1 MPKLKVLSLE
11 YYMREEELSLECG
24 VPVPDD
30 FPLLGRDGYY
40 CRGEDVWWESGGRG
54 FKPKEYPGDASARSQ
69 FLYQLEHNLEAILS
83 QREVE
88 ALETLVKVSRDG
100 VFLKAAKQKLLKHQE
115 SVSIRETRRQTRAFF
130 LRLDREVV
138 VDPPGVSM

>member
-11 YYMREEELSLECG
+11 YYMREEDLSLECG

-54 FKPKEYPGDASARSQ
+54 FKPKEYPGGASARSN
-69 FLYQLEHNLEAILS
+69 FLHQLEHDLEAILS
-83 QREVE
+83 QKEVE
-88 ALETLVKVSRDG
+88 ALKTLVKLSRDG
-100 VFLKAAKQKLLKHQE
+100 VFLKAAKQKLLRH
-115 SVSIRETRRQTRAFF
+115 SISASTRETGRRTRAFF
-130 LRLDREVV
+130 LRLDKEVV